1 MSNGGGISI
10 ISHYDNVKIG
20 LFMDKIT
27 MEDPTVLMKILHRNF
42 DELLGP
48 KWREFKIHQDLKPI

>member
-1 MSNGGGISI
+1 
-10 ISHYDNVKIG
+10 
-20 LFMDKIT
+20 MDKIT

-42 DELLGP
+42 DELLGS